1 MTVLNWAKS
10 AFYVSLAVL
19 FGFGSYFAWVATQT
33 VQQVGQQTTS
43 VLSQTSAS
51 IQQANASITRTSNA
65 LTSAADAFA
74 GTAAGVNTALYKINT
89 PCVPGP
95 CGLLADT
102 AKTLNTVR
110 GTFGEVE
117 IAARHEDKNLGVLD
131 SQETQLFQDTH
142 LVLTGLSSETTELH
156 QATTDLDSFI
166 TSPDLNRTV
175 HNFDTVTYNLGQT
188 TGDFQTKFH
197 QFLFPPPC
205 KGFKCDLAKTFT
217 IIKTGSSLAEPAYW
231 GSQLFQSIR

>member
-10 AFYVSLAVL
+10 AFYVSLTVL

-33 VQQVGQQTTS
+33 VQQVGQQTTA

-51 IQQANASITRTSNA
+51 IQQANASITRTSDA

-74 GTAAGVNTALYKINT
+74 GTAAGVNTALYKVNK

-110 GTFGEVE
+110 GTFGEV
-117 IAARHEDKNLGVLD
+117 K
-131 SQETQLFQDTH
+131 
-142 LVLTGLSSETTELH
+142 
-156 QATTDLDSFI
+156 
-166 TSPDLNRTV
+166 
-175 HNFDTVTYNLGQT
+175 
-188 TGDFQTKFH
+188 
-197 QFLFPPPC
+197 
-205 KGFKCDLAKTFT
+205 
-217 IIKTGSSLAEPAYW
+217 
-231 GSQLFQSIR
+231 